1 MTRLQLSKILWN
13 TFTEIIKSLDYSLS
27 VTLAIYEKMKEQ
39 NILFDSEIKDFSGN
53 RFSIIV
59 SILFSSV
66 AGYAYFAFLPLFLNS
81 QGFSAG
87 EIIFIMTWMGVG
99 MAIFSWFFGRM
110 SDKKGRRKIFF
121 ILALCFQIIV
131 LSLFNLNNNLIYYC
145 FLNFLRGLLLG
156 MSIPTSNA
164 LFTDIVEKIK
174 QKDEINV
181 SNENLE
187 ISGTQLSLLSTTKST
202 GWAIGVLLSSSV
214 ISILG
219 IDSLIFFL
227 IITTTISLFFALP
240 LQDVKNGELAIM
252 EINTESFKGETDPAH
267 ELERRHNKGIRSRAK
282 VKFILFISVFFRQF
296 GLIAFL
302 QIISIL
308 LIDAGISV
316 ELAGIVIAINPIS
329 QIVAMVINGRII
341 DKPKISERWMLMV
354 GFVLSSLTLLCYAGG
369 SVTGD
374 IIFFIIGQ
382 ICLGFAWGCIYTGAL
397 KYIVN
402 RAPMDRA
409 FYMGIWIGNLQVAK
423 IFSYQIF
430 ALLWII
436 YSPVLVLPF
445 AALIPLL
452 GVLLIFWL

>member
-1 MTRLQLSKILWN
+1 
-13 TFTEIIKSLDYSLS
+13 
-27 VTLAIYEKMKEQ
+27 MKEQ
-39 NILFDSEIKDFSGN
+39 NILIESELKRFSGN
-53 RFSIIV
+53 KISIII
-59 SILFSSV
+59 SIFFSSV

-99 MAIFSWFFGRM
+99 MALFSWFFGRM

-121 ILALCFQIIV
+121 ILSLCFQIIV

-145 FLNFLRGLLLG
+145 FLNFLRGTLLG
-156 MSIPTSNA
+156 MGIPTSNA
-164 LFTDIVEKIK
+164 LFTDIVERTNK
-174 QKDEINV
+174 KDDTNV
-181 SNENLE
+181 SIENME
-187 ISGTQLSLLSTTKST
+187 ITGTQLSLLSTTKST
-202 GWAIGVLLSSSV
+202 GWAIGVLLSGSV

-219 IDSLIFFL
+219 VDSLIFFL
-227 IITTTISLFFALP
+227 IITTSISLLLALP

-252 EINTESFKGETDPAH
+252 ENYSEPFKSETGPMH
-267 ELERRHNKGIRSRAK
+267 ELERRNENGIRSRAK

-329 QIVAMVINGRII
+329 QIVAMVINGRFI
-341 DKPKISERWMLMV
+341 DKPKISERLMLAV

-369 SVTGD
+369 SVTGN
-374 IIFFIIGQ
+374 IIFFIVGQ

-402 RAPMDRA
+402 RAPIDRA

-430 ALLWII
+430 AFLWII
-436 YSPVLVLPF
+436 YSPVLMLPF

>member
-1 MTRLQLSKILWN
+1 
-13 TFTEIIKSLDYSLS
+13 
-27 VTLAIYEKMKEQ
+27 
-39 NILFDSEIKDFSGN
+39 
-53 RFSIIV
+53 
-59 SILFSSV
+59 
-66 AGYAYFAFLPLFLNS
+66 
-81 QGFSAG
+81 
-87 EIIFIMTWMGVG
+87 
-99 MAIFSWFFGRM
+99 
-110 SDKKGRRKIFF
+110 
-121 ILALCFQIIV
+121 
-131 LSLFNLNNNLIYYC
+131 
-145 FLNFLRGLLLG
+145 
-156 MSIPTSNA
+156 
-164 LFTDIVEKIK
+164 
-174 QKDEINV
+174 
-181 SNENLE
+181 
-187 ISGTQLSLLSTTKST
+187 
-202 GWAIGVLLSSSV
+202 
-214 ISILG
+214 
-219 IDSLIFFL
+219 
-227 IITTTISLFFALP
+227 
-240 LQDVKNGELAIM
+240 
-252 EINTESFKGETDPAH
+252 
-267 ELERRHNKGIRSRAK
+267 
-282 VKFILFISVFFRQF
+282 
-296 GLIAFL
+296 